1 MTPVAPIASF
11 NPRLQVVALVVGGVG
26 LIVTVLLGLNNL
38 DGFFRSYLMAEMLW
52 LGLALGCLG
61 VVLVQF
67 LTGGQWGFA
76 TRRIFEAGVGT
87 VPLMAVLF
95 VPILFGLPRLYAWAQ
110 PADVAADVILQH
122 RAPYLNLPF
131 VLGRSIVYLAVWVA
145 LALVLRRW
153 SLIQDEN
160 DDLLILRRLQRFSV
174 IGLIALGFT
183 VSFAAIDWLMS
194 LDADWYST
202 MYPPLVGTSFMLFAL
217 AFGILMTTTL
227 AGATQLR
234 EVVTPRLFN
243 DLGSLLLAFLM
254 LWGYMEYFQYLL
266 IWAGN
271 LTDEIPWYLR
281 RIEGG
286 WLGVALALGGI
297 GFLVPFWF
305 LLFRPLKRNPR
316 TLRAIA
322 ALLIVMRL
330 VDTYWLVKPP
340 FEPGGPLVSWLD
352 IAAVVGLGGV
362 WLAVFLRQ
370 LTGRPLLVRYDP
382 RFVPALEAAREA
394 T

>member
-1 MTPVAPIASF
+1 MTPEAPVVNV

-26 LIVTVLLGLNNL
+26 LLATVILGLNNL
-38 DGFFRSYLMAEMLW
+38 DGFFRSFLMAETLW

-61 VVLVQF
+61 VALLQF
-67 LTGGQWGFA
+67 LTGGHWGMA

-87 VPLMAVLF
+87 VPLMSVLF
-95 VPILFGLPRLYAWAQ
+95 VPILLGLPRLYAWAR

-122 RAPYLNLPF
+122 RVPYLNLPF
-131 VLGRSIVYLAVWVA
+131 VLGRSIVYLVVWVV
-145 LALVLRRW
+145 LAQVLRRW
-153 SLIQDEN
+153 SLIQDES

-174 IGLIALGFT
+174 IGLLALGFT

-217 AFGILMTTTL
+217 AFGILSITTL
-227 AGATQLR
+227 ASTTQLR
-234 EVVTPRLFN
+234 DVVTPRLYN

-286 WLGVALALGGI
+286 WLAVALTLGAI
-297 GFLVPFWF
+297 GFLAPFWF
-305 LLFRPLKRNPR
+305 LLFRSLKRNPQ

-322 ALLIVMRL
+322 ALLVVMRL
-330 VDTYWLVKPP
+330 VDVYWLVKPP

-352 IAAVVGLGGV
+352 VTAVVGLGGV
-362 WLAVFLRQ
+362 WLAVFFWQ
-370 LTGRPLLVRYDP
+370 LAGRPILVRNDP
-382 RFVPALEAAREA
+382 RFAPLLEAAREA